1 MNKNNSTYKYCKYSC
16 QTYAKNFFKELSIG
30 MAPSTPINFLV
41 QTKYEGNIIMA
52 WQQFA
57 LLLNFVLFKFVSVP
71 CHIALSM
78 SGSTEQGDL

>member
-1 MNKNNSTYKYCKYSC
+1 
-16 QTYAKNFFKELSIG
+16 